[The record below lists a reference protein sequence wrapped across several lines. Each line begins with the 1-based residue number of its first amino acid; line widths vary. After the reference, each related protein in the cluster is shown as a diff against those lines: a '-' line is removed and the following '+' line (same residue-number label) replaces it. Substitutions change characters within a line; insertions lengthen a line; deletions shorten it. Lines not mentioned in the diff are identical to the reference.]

1 MKTVGIHTLGC
12 RVNQYESVAIAEEL
26 QRRGFTVSKAEED
39 CDYYIVN
46 TCSVTAESQR
56 QSRQTARRFASRGK
70 TAVLGCA
77 SQHLKEEFLSIPNVF
92 YVGGCSE
99 KLAVVNAMEREE
111 QTDAVRNMQH
121 AVYEPMALCG
131 GSDLFSSCR
140 AFVKIQDGCN
150 GRCSYCV
157 IPSLRGPSRV
167 RPIEEIYAEA
177 LRLTKAGYHEIVL
190 TGIEVSAYPMREL
203 ILLIDR
209 LRSLRDTGL
218 YRVRFGS
225 LSPQSLKEP
234 FLHTLASSENA
245 MPHLHLSL
253 QSGSDRILGL
263 MRRPYTRKQVLEAV
277 KRAYDALPGVRL
289 SADFITGFPTETEQD
304 YLETESLAREA
315 NLMHIHA
322 FPYSERGGTVAA
334 VMEGSVPK
342 EERKER
348 CLRLNALS
356 DALKQEHLT
365 SLYGR
370 EVTVLAE
377 KCRNGTVTGHTEEFI
392 EASFA
397 SEQPTVGALY
407 RMKAVGQKNGKLLCE
422 HAERIT

>member
-56 QSRQTARRFASRGK
+56 QSRQTVRRFASCGK

-99 KLAVVNAMEREE
+99 KLAVADAMEREE
-111 QTDAVRNMQH
+111 QTDAVRDMRH
-121 AVYEPMALCG
+121 AVYEPMALRG

-167 RPIEEIYAEA
+167 RPIEEIYVEA
-177 LRLTKAGYHEIVL
+177 LRLTEAGYHEIVL
-190 TGIEVSAYPMREL
+190 TGIEVSAYPMRDL
-203 ILLIDR
+203 VLLIDR
-209 LRSLRDTGL
+209 LRFLRDAGL

-225 LSPQSLKEP
+225 LSPQSLKQP
-234 FLHTLASSENA
+234 FLQSLAASENA

-263 MRRPYTRKQVLEAV
+263 MRRPYTRKQVMEAV
-277 KRAYDALPGVRL
+277 QRAYDALPGVRL

-322 FPYSERGGTVAA
+322 FPYSERGGTDAA
-334 VMEGSVPK
+334 VMEGSIPK
-342 EERKER
+342 AERKER

-356 DALKQEHLT
+356 EALKKEHLA

-377 KCRNGTVTGHTEEFI
+377 KCRNGNVTGHTEEFI
-392 EASFA
+392 EASFPA
-397 SEQPTVGALY
+397 KQATVGALY
-407 RMKAVGQKNGKLLCE
+407 RMTATGQKNGKLLCE
-422 HAERIT
+422 WAERIT